1 MADIDLHAVRRLRR
15 SVDSVR
21 DQLEDLSLSEQKA
34 LGKASVNNL
43 RKLVERAEAVTHD
56 DLDYI
61 VPEIPDNADENE
73 TVGAVLLG
81 LAQLSGYLDGV
92 EADLSRYGRDQLNE
106 AAKTVVDGIERGMD
120 SIRRTVGGEEGR
132 RLANSIRD
140 TIEKAIGGRIRPRG
154 RSTSEQT
161 TTPDSTASS
170 QTAEPGANDRR
181 AGEDQPSTDTK

>member
-1 MADIDLHAVRRLRR
+1 
-15 SVDSVR
+15 VR
-21 DQLEDLSLSEQKA
+21 DQLEDLSFSEQKA
-34 LGKASVNNL
+34 LGKASVSNL

-61 VPEIPDNADENE
+61 VPEILEHADENE

-92 EADLSRYGRDQLNE
+92 EADLSRCGRDQLNE
-106 AAKTVVDGIERGMD
+106 AAKTVVDGIERGME

-140 TIEKAIGGRIRPRG
+140 TIEKAIGGRIKPRG
-154 RSTSEQT
+154 RNTSEQA
-161 TTPDSTASS
+161 TTPDPEATSEA
-170 QTAEPGANDRR
+170 AEPGADNRR